1 MRETEREMTTALFLL
16 RVAQLGIPISDLDL
30 LTVGMVSDI
39 FTESANDDYEYPEL
53 ATQDDFSNVFK

>member
-1 MRETEREMTTALFLL
+1 MRQTEREMSTALLLL
-16 RVAQLGIPISDLDL
+16 RVAQVGIPISDLDL

-53 ATQDDFSNVFK
+53 ATQDDFSNVFR

>member
-1 MRETEREMTTALFLL
+1 MTTALFLL
-16 RVAQLGIPISDLDL
+16 RVAQLGISISDLDL

-53 ATQDDFSNVFK
+53 ATQEDFANAFK